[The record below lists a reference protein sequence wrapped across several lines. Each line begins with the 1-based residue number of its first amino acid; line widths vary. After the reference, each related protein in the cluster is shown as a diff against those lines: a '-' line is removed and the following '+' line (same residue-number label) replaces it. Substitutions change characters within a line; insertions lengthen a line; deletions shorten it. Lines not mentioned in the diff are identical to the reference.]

1 MTDSLRTLISE
12 LSERRA
18 LAAVG
23 EFAAALAHEVR
34 NALTAIQIDL
44 ERVDE
49 RTEDAKNRTLIDR
62 TLVHVRRLDAAVTGS
77 LRIARSGRV
86 EPADVIVSDLLDDTA
101 RVAEPSFTAAGAMLT
116 NAGCDGS
123 IVVRGDAEA
132 LHQLVLNLLLNA
144 QQALA
149 PGGDASYS
157 VIRSGTCAVIAV
169 VDSGRGMTGEQVER
183 AFDPYYT
190 TRPKGTGLGLPI
202 ARQIAAA
209 HGGSLTIESV
219 PERGT
224 RVEVRLPLTANDTP
238 VESPRRSRSPSL

>member
-1 MTDSLRTLISE
+1 VAGGDLSRRVETAGPAELERLAAAVNAMTDSLRTLISE

-86 EPADVIVSDLLDDTA
+86 EPADVI
-101 RVAEPSFTAAGAMLT
+101 
-116 NAGCDGS
+116 
-123 IVVRGDAEA
+123 I
-132 LHQLVLNLLLNA
+132 
-144 QQALA
+144 
-149 PGGDASYS
+149 
-157 VIRSGTCAVIAV
+157 
-169 VDSGRGMTGEQVER
+169 
-183 AFDPYYT
+183 
-190 TRPKGTGLGLPI
+190 
-202 ARQIAAA
+202 
-209 HGGSLTIESV
+209 
-219 PERGT
+219 
-224 RVEVRLPLTANDTP
+224 
-238 VESPRRSRSPSL
+238 